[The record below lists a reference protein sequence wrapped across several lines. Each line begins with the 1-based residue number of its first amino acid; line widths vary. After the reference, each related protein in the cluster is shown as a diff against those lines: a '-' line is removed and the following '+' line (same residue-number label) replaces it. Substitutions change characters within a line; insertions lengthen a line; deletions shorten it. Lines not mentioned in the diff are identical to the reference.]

1 MMQAKSDKMDER
13 FAKFNDHKKGMKV
26 FIQNFFAKFKG
37 EFFLARREDK
47 YTLTRFRMGVVG
59 GGRGSK
65 MDPSTSSS
73 PVTSTNVGVSH

>member
-47 YTLTRFRMGVVG
+47 YTLTLFRMGVVG
-59 GGRGSK
+59 GEGGQNGPIYQFFPCNFYKCRS
-65 MDPSTSSS
+65 
-73 PVTSTNVGVSH
+73 